1 MLLVVCMLV
10 VSVAQEGFKITGQL
24 GGTLSG
30 DLVLVVNDTAGLVK
44 LDETLMVDG
53 SFEFVGRVDKMMV
66 AYVLTAEQQPVVTLM
81 LENLEYAIVAGES
94 GIEVQGGGESQKI
107 LNQYNFQDILRY
119 QM

>member
-30 DLVLVVNDTAGLVK
+30 DLVLVENDTAGLVK

-53 SFEFVGRVDKMMV
+53 SFEFVGRVD
-66 AYVLTAEQQPVVTLM
+66 
-81 LENLEYAIVAGES
+81 
-94 GIEVQGGGESQKI
+94 GGTTTGGDVNAREFGVRDLGGRK
-107 LNQYNFQDILRY
+107 LN
-119 QM
+119 

>member
-1 MLLVVCMLV
+1 MLV

-94 GIEVQGGGESQKI
+94 GIEVQGGNEQ
-107 LNQYNFQDILRY
+107 
-119 QM
+119 